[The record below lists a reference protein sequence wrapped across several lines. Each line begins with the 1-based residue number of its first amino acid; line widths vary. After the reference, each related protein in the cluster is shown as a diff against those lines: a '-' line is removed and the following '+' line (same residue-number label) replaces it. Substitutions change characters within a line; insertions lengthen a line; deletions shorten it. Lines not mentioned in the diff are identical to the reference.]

1 MALAASD
8 ADIADMRLYPPRA
21 AVLGWIFF
29 AWAAEPYFT
38 LITTFVFAP
47 YFATHVASDPATGQ
61 SLWGFAT
68 AAAGLVAKTMS
79 DIIAK
84 QTDLLRSE
92 GSEIAKSAAAFGG
105 SLEPVEAVE
114 NYVAAVRGGAEGM
127 LSNLRDIQDLM
138 RGCAWGLFGLYVDS
152 FSVAAGNGR
161 PVHEGRPVGNARRL
175 GDRQDDEHRQKYEK
189 ENVASQ
195 GAQRFGQPRHG

>member
-1 MALAASD
+1 LILPPLARPSNVAANQQIRRSTIMANIPFETNGTSSTLD
-8 ADIADMRLYPPRA
+8 ATQLLDAGRRSA
-21 AVLGWIFF
+21 NVL
-29 AWAAEPYFT
+29 
-38 LITTFVFAP
+38 
-47 YFATHVASDPATGQ
+47 
-61 SLWGFAT
+61 T

-161 PVHEGRPVGNARRL
+161 PVH
-175 GDRQDDEHRQKYEK
+175 H
-189 ENVASQ
+189 
-195 GAQRFGQPRHG
+195 